1 MNNKYKWLRRLPVL
15 LGLALS
21 LLILLGVYF
30 MKDKFHKPPQLKKVV
45 QQITMIPPPAPP
57 PPLPQEQKP
66 QEPEVKE
73 EKINEAEPIP
83 EPEPAPVP
91 DQSKQPTPAELG
103 LDAEGVAG
111 ADDFGLAAHKGG
123 NSLLGGGGG
132 NAILWYGGQIQRQ
145 LEEGLQSLLA
155 DTAAMKSDY
164 SVIIEVWVD
173 TDGHINRSELASG
186 SGKANVDQAI
196 REALPDL
203 SLSIGKQP
211 PENMPQP
218 IKVRLTARI

>member
-1 MNNKYKWLRRLPVL
+1 MNNKYTWLRRLPVL
-15 LGLALS
+15 LGLALC
-21 LLILLGVYF
+21 LLILMGVYF
-30 MKDKFHKPPQLKKVV
+30 VKDKFHKPPQLKKVV
-45 QQITMIPPPAPP
+45 QQITMIQPPAPP

-66 QEPEVKE
+66 QEPEVRE
-73 EKINEAEPIP
+73 EKIDEPEP
-83 EPEPAPVP
+83 MPEPAPVP
-91 DQSKQPTPAELG
+91 DQSKEPTPAELG

-111 ADDFGLAAHKGG
+111 TDGFGLDANKGG
-123 NSLLGGGGG
+123 SSLLGGGGGG

-145 LEEGLQSLLA
+145 LEEGLQNLLA

-173 TDGHINRSELASG
+173 TDGRISRSELASG
-186 SGKANVDQAI
+186 CGKANVDQAI
-196 REALPDL
+196 REALPRL
-203 SLSIGKQP
+203 RLSIGKPP